1 MNADEP
7 APTSMAT
14 DEPFE
19 ALPQTETEAETMPPA
34 IVGLAQVILPAAD
47 AQGRSVGKAVLRE
60 IVETVVLFAVI
71 FTVARFAIGNF
82 IIIGTSMEPNYHED
96 QRLLVDRIAPMLGWL
111 QRGDVVVLHSP
122 SQDEPTIDLIKRLI
136 GLPGDTIE
144 IRDNKILVNGTELPE
159 PYLPA
164 GADTS
169 RGLPGGQSQ
178 WILGPGEY
186 LVLGDNRSA
195 SKDGRY
201 FGPVNNSHL
210 IGRALVVYYPFSDF
224 HLVQHYKYE

>member
-1 MNADEP
+1 MNVEETSTPTTADTDIAP
-7 APTSMAT
+7 APLAESPPNSPVPNPPVGTPAN
-14 DEPFE
+14 
-19 ALPQTETEAETMPPA
+19 PQSR
-34 IVGLAQVILPAAD
+34 G
-47 AQGRSVGKAVLRE
+47 VGKAVLRE

-96 QRLLVDRIAPMLGWL
+96 QRLLVDRLAPKLGWL

-144 IRDNKILVNGTELPE
+144 IRDNQIFVNGAVLPE

-178 WILGPGEY
+178 WVLGPGEY

-201 FGPVNNSHL
+201 FGPVNDSLL

-224 HLVQHYKYE
+224 RLVQHHKYE